1 MWIYVDDIQKNRGVR
16 ITLAMM
22 EIAKRTRTRM
32 QDQDEDVAGWR

>member
-22 EIAKRTRTRM
+22 EIRTRM
-32 QDQDEDVAGWR
+32 RMQDEDEDVAGWR